1 MLASSSPRRRELLSI
16 LGVPFTV
23 QSADVDET
31 PRAGESPDAYAARLA
46 REKAQKVAQ
55 VQRGE
60 RVLGADTIV
69 ILGDEVLGKPA
80 DAADARR
87 MLRALSGKVHQ
98 VATAVCLV
106 DRGSCHEHVETT
118 SVFMREMPD
127 TEIDDYVA
135 SKEPM
140 DKAGAY
146 AIQGGAAKWI
156 YRIEGDYFN
165 VVGLP
170 LAAVWN
176 LLKIKTQRQDAET
189 QSS

>member
-1 MLASSSPRRRELLSI
+1 VLVLASSSPRRRELLSI

-23 QSADVDET
+23 QSADIDESPQLGET
-31 PRAGESPDAYAARLA
+31 PLVYAARLA
-46 REKAQKVAQ
+46 QEKARVIAAG
-55 VQRGE
+55 RPAD

-69 ILGDEVLGKPA
+69 ILGNEVLGKPQ

-98 VATAVCLV
+98 VSTAVCLV
-106 DRGSCHEHVETT
+106 INGHAQGHVETT
-118 SVFMREMPD
+118 NVFMGEIAD
-127 TEIDDYVA
+127 AEIDAYVA
-135 SKEPM
+135 SGEPL

-146 AIQGGAAKWI
+146 AIQGGAAKWV

-170 LAAVWN
+170 VSAVWQ
-176 LLKIKTQRQDAET
+176 LLQTKTQR
-189 QSS
+189 

>member
-23 QSADVDET
+23 QHADIDESVR
-31 PRAGESPDAYAARLA
+31 PGESPTLYAARLA
-46 REKAQKVAQ
+46 REKAETVA
-55 VQRGE
+55 RSNAGTP
-60 RVLGADTIV
+60 VLGADTTV
-69 ILGDEVLGKPA
+69 ILGGEILGKPE

-87 MLRALSGKVHQ
+87 MLRALSNKTHQ
-98 VATAVCLV
+98 VTTAVCLV
-106 DRGSCHEHVETT
+106 ADGHVREHVELTN
-118 SVFMREMPD
+118 VFMRAIPPD
-127 TEIDDYVA
+127 EIEAYIA
-135 SKEPM
+135 TGEPM

-170 LAAVWN
+170 VAAVWD
-176 LLKIKTQRQDAET
+176 LLQR
-189 QSS
+189 SK

>member
-1 MLASSSPRRRELLSI
+1 MLASSSPRRRELLGI
-16 LGVPFTV
+16 LGIPFTV
-23 QSADVDET
+23 QHADIDESVR
-31 PRAGESPDAYAARLA
+31 PGESPKAYAARLA
-46 REKAQKVAQ
+46 REKANTVA
-55 VQRGE
+55 RAHPGTL
-60 RVLGADTIV
+60 VLGADTTV
-69 ILGDEVLGKPA
+69 ILRDEILGKPM
-80 DAADARR
+80 DAADADR
-87 MLRALSGKVHQ
+87 MLRALSGKAHE

-106 DRGSCHEHVETT
+106 KDGHAQEHVETT
-118 SVFMREMPD
+118 HVFMRAIPEH
-127 TEIDDYVA
+127 EIEAYIA
-135 SKEPM
+135 SGEPM